1 MAFKRI
7 LLVEDDRFVASLTEA
22 FLRHEYLVS
31 VAYTAKEA
39 LEGTARHLPDLVLL
53 DLGLPD
59 EDGLVLARRLRAR
72 FPVLP
77 IIYLT
82 SRSSKNDVL
91 AGLDLGGDDYVTKP
105 FDPDLLIARI
115 NAVLR
120 RANGHAV
127 QDAWLGVG
135 NSDGRFDID
144 RVQRRVRTEDGDD
157 VALTRA
163 EFDLLAAL
171 VNVSGRI
178 LSRAQLLDAIAQG
191 ADRDVDE
198 RVIDALV
205 SKIRRKLLVAG
216 LAKAPVET
224 VRGVGYRIQ
233 TD

>member
-1 MAFKRI
+1 VACKRI

-22 FLRHEYLVS
+22 FLRHAYEVS
-31 VAYTAKEA
+31 VAHTAKEA
-39 LEGTARHLPDLVLL
+39 LEGTARRLPDLVLL

-59 EDGLVLARRLRAR
+59 EDGLVLARLLRTR
-72 FPVLP
+72 SPDLP
-77 IIYLT
+77 IIYVT
-82 SRSSKNDVL
+82 SRNSKDDVL
-91 AGLDLGGDDYVTKP
+91 TGLDLGGDDYVTKP

-120 RANGHAV
+120 RANGRAA
-127 QDAWLGVG
+127 QTAWLGVG
-135 NSDGRFDID
+135 NSEGRFDID
-144 RVQRRVRTEDGDD
+144 QDLRKVRTTDGDD

-163 EFDLLAAL
+163 EFDLVVALANAR
-171 VNVSGRI
+171 GRI

-205 SKIRRKLLVAG
+205 SKIRRKLMVAG
-216 LAKAPVET
+216 LAKVPVET
-224 VRGVGYRIQ
+224 VRGVGYRVS